1 MITLVI
7 VELGSHAKARE
18 DTSATLSVETGS
30 RPPAFGSWPVPLLP
44 GSRSLF
50 LTMCV
55 CGGAGQCVY
64 FRGAE

>member
-1 MITLVI
+1 MMITLVI
-7 VELGSHAKARE
+7 VELGSHAKALE

-30 RPPAFGSWPVPLLP
+30 FRAFGSWPVPLLP